1 MPSTG
6 GHAIEL
12 RLSKVS
18 MNFGPVSVLK
28 DLDLDVYKSE
38 FLTLL
43 GPSGCGKTTT
53 LNLIAGFFP
62 PYAGTI
68 EIGGVDVTAMPAYR
82 RNTAMVFQNY
92 ALFPHLNVE
101 GNVSFGLRM
110 RGSVSKTEMPKRVAA
125 ALDLVKMGGMQ
136 ARYPH
141 ELSGGQQQR
150 VALARAL
157 VVEPALLLLDEPLSN
172 LDKNL
177 REEMQI
183 ELRNLQRT
191 IHVTTILVTH
201 DQEEAFVV
209 SDRVAVMHQGRLE
222 QLGTPTEI
230 YRTPGTKAVADF
242 IGRMN
247 WLKGRIVAP
256 NTFEGTLGGGAA
268 VRTHV
273 KTAAASGTE
282 GFLLLRP
289 EHVRLSASPT
299 GAAHEVRG
307 HVLSQVYLGP
317 VTHHYVKIGDATI
330 IAYQPGGPG
339 APTDAIHVSWPEH
352 ELSFMPATEQ
362 ADGGD

>member
-1 MPSTG
+1 MEKG
-6 GHAIEL
+6 GRVVEL

-18 MNFGPVSVLK
+18 MSFGPVSVLK
-28 DLDLDVYKSE
+28 DLDLDVYKGE

-62 PYAGTI
+62 PNTGTVEIAGV
-68 EIGGVDVTAMPAYR
+68 GVTAEPAYR

-92 ALFPHLNVE
+92 ALFPHLTVARNLA
-101 GNVSFGLRM
+101 FGLRM
-110 RGSVSKTEMPKRVAA
+110 RRKVPKADIQRRVNA

-177 REEMQI
+177 REGMQI

-191 IHVTTILVTH
+191 INVTTILVTH

-209 SDRVAVMHQGRLE
+209 SDRVAVMHEGRLE

-230 YRTPGTKAVADF
+230 YRAPRTEAVANF

-268 VRTHV
+268 IRTQV
-273 KTAAASGTE
+273 KTVCPTGTD

-299 GAAHEVRG
+299 GLSHEVRG
-307 HVLSQVYLGP
+307 KVLSQVYLGS
-317 VTHHYVKIGDATI
+317 VTHHYVRVGDVTI
-330 IAYQPGGPG
+330 VAYQPGGPG
-339 APTDAIHVSWPEH
+339 DEMDTAHVSWPEH
-352 ELSFMPATEQ
+352 ELSFMPAAEVT
-362 ADGGD
+362 DRGD

>member
-1 MPSTG
+1 MPAAG
-6 GHAIEL
+6 RVVEL

-18 MNFGPVSVLK
+18 MSFGPVSVLK
-28 DLDLDVYKSE
+28 DLDIEVYEGE

-68 EIGGVDVTAMPAYR
+68 EIGGEDVTTMPAYR

-92 ALFPHLNVE
+92 ALFPHLNVA

-110 RGSVSKTEMPKRVAA
+110 RGSVGKAEMLKRVAA

-177 REEMQI
+177 REGMQI
-183 ELRNLQRT
+183 ELHNLQRT
-191 IHVTTILVTH
+191 INVTTILVTH

-209 SDRVAVMHQGRLE
+209 SDRVAVMHEGRLE

-230 YRTPGTKAVADF
+230 YRTPRTQAVANF

-256 NTFEGTLGGGAA
+256 NQFEGSLGGGAA
-268 VRTHV
+268 FRTAV
-273 KTAAASGTE
+273 KTASPAGTE

-299 GAAHEVRG
+299 GAAHEVPG
-307 HVLSQVYLGP
+307 TVTSQVYLGP
-317 VTHHYVKIGDATI
+317 VTHHYVKVGDATI
-330 IAYQPGGPG
+330 IAYQSGGPG
-339 APTDAIHVSWPEH
+339 TPMDAAHVSWPEH
-352 ELSFMPATEQ
+352 ELSFMPATGV
-362 ADGGD
+362 AGRGN